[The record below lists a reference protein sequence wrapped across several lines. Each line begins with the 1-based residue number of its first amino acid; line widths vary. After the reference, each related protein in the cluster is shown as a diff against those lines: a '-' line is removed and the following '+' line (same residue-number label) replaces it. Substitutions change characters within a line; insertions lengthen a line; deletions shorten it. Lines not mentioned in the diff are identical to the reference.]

1 MTKTGVPPAPLF
13 ASDDEYERSLPDA
26 SFWEPYARAALAIS
40 GIAEPGEIVTR
51 TPTTHVA
58 ALVGGRVLVKLH
70 FEPRFGEQ
78 CFQTERAFYGAT
90 RGSGLP
96 VPDLL
101 AEGAL
106 YPDGPGWR
114 WPFLVLSAMPGRDL
128 RALRA
133 ELSPADL
140 DRAAR
145 FVGRSLRALHGTAVD
160 QIGRLARQLYVDL
173 IRDRMARTARDHEA
187 WGSLP
192 GPLVAQVRDYVWD
205 ALPLID
211 PIAAPPR
218 LIHGD
223 LHGGNVFLEPS
234 DDGYRPVGIIDFN
247 DVYVG
252 DAHYDLVSVHL
263 KAFGCD
269 KHLLRVVLDAYGW
282 EPLAAD
288 WTRRM
293 MALTLAHD
301 YDMIEP
307 VVSAFPGVLDDTGSL
322 DEAASLLWDL
332 DAPGPGR

>member
-1 MTKTGVPPAPLF
+1 MTTMGVPPAPVF
-13 ASDDEYERSLPDA
+13 ASDEEYERSLPDA
-26 SFWEPYARAALAIS
+26 SFWEPYARAALALS
-40 GIAEPGEIVTR
+40 GIAEAGEVATR
-51 TPTTHVA
+51 TPTTHAA

-70 FEPRFGEQ
+70 YERRFGEQ
-78 CFQTERAFYGAT
+78 CFQTERAFYRAT
-90 RGSGLP
+90 RGAGLP

-140 DRAAR
+140 ERAAR
-145 FVGRSLRALHGTAVD
+145 FVGKSLSALHRTAVD
-160 QIGRLARQLYVDL
+160 PVGRLAPQLYVDL
-173 IRDRMARTARDHEA
+173 IRDRMVKSGRDHET

-192 GPLVAQVRDYVWD
+192 GPLVPLVRDYVRD
-205 ALPLID
+205 ALPPID
-211 PIAAPPR
+211 PSGASPR

-223 LHGGNVFLEPS
+223 LHGGNLFLQPS

-252 DAHYDLVSVHL
+252 DPHYDLVSVHL

-269 KHLLRVVLDAYGW
+269 KQLLHVVLDAYGW
-282 EPLAAD
+282 EPLPAG
-288 WTRRM
+288 WPRRM
-293 MALTLAHD
+293 LALTLAHD

-307 VVSAFPGVLDDTGSL
+307 VASAFPGALEGASSLDDV
-322 DEAASLLWDL
+322 ASLLWDL
-332 DAPGPGR
+332 DAPGPEH